1 MEEKNDSKQLE
12 FDFESVIEEAEVKS
26 RDEVAAQAYAGE
38 DDEQGDFDAESPI
51 DRTSAYMRRSLEVE
65 EAWETTLQDAREE
78 LAQTDAKNLYK
89 ELIYGL
95 KERIESGDRPGQFSH
110 LLKQVAFRGLGLTHN
125 HLYIREPRR
134 GSEKWQVEIRDEGG
148 IEEHLD
154 SHIVGPNFLNPI
166 DASKGEWSSKNPL
179 IAGSDVS
186 QHRSRVPVPSRYF
199 KRSVPFVLN
208 NAAGTVLRTKDGE
221 VSRYEPLFNPRPDE
235 TLLRWM
241 LIDPSYQDELE
252 PEDYQRCIASA
263 MDVGQ
268 YKFDLDFL
276 LSDDKHPPE
285 IILRDGSLFP
295 QDAYLS
301 NYQKDNRRGEFTRE
315 AIQGLLK
322 CITHAR
328 NVGSIYCGVAKNVR
342 LKVYSTALD
351 WYIQKHINPDWE
363 VGGYTLNDG
372 EAMSLLMSSPD
383 FVEQGLERTLRTCL
397 IRRSFTTRA
406 NLNTRRDLSD
416 LDNFFEHEQEKF
428 GDEISITPYRR
439 LCEIGHVYMCFL
451 GHSRSP
457 QQRIPRY
464 EFYSR
469 YASDQ
474 PKIEAAKILDAIRM
488 AGLHVDRDHSFMA
501 DEPIQYLI
509 PHVTQQAHQ
518 YSKDVG
524 KHIDR
529 ATGAWIMARYKQ
541 MIERSNR

>member
-1 MEEKNDSKQLE
+1 MEEDNGSKQLE
-12 FDFESVIEEAEVKS
+12 LDFTSVIEEAEVRS
-26 RDEVAAQAYAGE
+26 HDEVAAQAYSEE
-38 DDEQGDFDAESPI
+38 DDKQEDFDAESPI

-65 EAWETTLQDAREE
+65 EAWETTLRQAREE
-78 LAQTDAKNLYK
+78 LTRTDAKSLYE
-89 ELIYGL
+89 ELIFGL
-95 KERIESGDRPGQFSH
+95 KRRIESGKRPGQFSH

-134 GSEKWQVEIRDEGG
+134 GSEKWQVEIRDEEG
-148 IEEHLD
+148 IDEHLD

-166 DASKGEWSSKNPL
+166 DASEGEWSNKNPL

-235 TLLRWM
+235 ALLRWM

-268 YKFDLDFL
+268 YEFDLDFL

-285 IILRDGSLFP
+285 IVLRDGSLFP

-351 WYIQKHINPDWE
+351 WYIQNNINSDWE

-383 FVEQGLERTLRTCL
+383 FVERGLNKTLRTCL

-406 NLNTRRDLSD
+406 NLNTRRDLSG
-416 LDNFFEHEQEKF
+416 LDDFFEREQKKLGE
-428 GDEISITPYRR
+428 EISITPYRR

-451 GHSRSP
+451 GHSRNP

-469 YASDQ
+469 YASEQ
-474 PKIEAAKILDAIRM
+474 PQVETAKILNAIRM

-501 DEPIQYLI
+501 DDPVEYLI

-541 MIERSNR
+541 MIERYNG